1 MVKIYIDPGHGGKDP
16 GAQGNGLKE
25 KDVVLEIAKK
35 VRDRLV
41 ASGFEVKMSRTGDT
55 YPTLTQRTNE
65 ANAWGADFFL
75 SIHINA
81 GGGHGYE
88 DYRYITLSASS
99 STGKMHA
106 TIHKHMKAKVGKYGM
121 PDRGMKQKNLHVLR
135 ESKMAA
141 VLTELGFI
149 DNSKDAAD
157 LKNSS
162 FKSDA
167 AWGLVDALC
176 EIYGK
181 KPTAPGGGSG
191 SGGAVGKMVIV
202 KDNPDGWLW
211 VYNKP
216 DWNAKYQKVKPG
228 EAFTIAQ
235 ELTVSGSKMYKLKSG
250 LYITAASKYVEVK

>member
-1 MVKIYIDPGHGGKDP
+1 MVKIYVDPGHGGKDP
-16 GAQGNGLKE
+16 GAAANGLKE
-25 KDVVLEIAKK
+25 KDVVLEIGKRTAE
-35 VRDRLV
+35 RLK
-41 ASGFEVKMSRTGDT
+41 ASGFDVKMSRTGDT
-55 YPTLTQRTNE
+55 YPSLTQRTNE
-65 ANAWGADFFL
+65 ANAWDADFFL

-88 DYRYITLSASS
+88 DYRYTTLSASS

-106 TIHKHMKAKVGKYGM
+106 TIHKHMKAKVAKYDM

-141 VLTELGFI
+141 VLIELGFI
-149 DNSKDAAD
+149 DNSQDVAD
-157 LKNSS
+157 LKNSA

-176 EIYGK
+176 EIYDK
-181 KPTAPGGGSG
+181 KPTAPDGDSG
-191 SGGAVGKMVIV
+191 SGVVGKLVVV

-211 VYNKP
+211 VYNKAN
-216 DWNAKYQKVKPG
+216 WNAKYQKVKPG

-250 LYITAASKYVEVK
+250 LYITAASKYVYVK